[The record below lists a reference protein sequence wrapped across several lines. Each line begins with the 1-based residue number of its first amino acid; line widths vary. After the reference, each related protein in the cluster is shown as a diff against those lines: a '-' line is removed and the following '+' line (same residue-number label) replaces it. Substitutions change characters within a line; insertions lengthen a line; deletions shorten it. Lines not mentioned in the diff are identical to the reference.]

1 MPRKTRIDS
10 ASEVVRIMSKATM
23 KIVPPAHVPLSPEDM
38 PFFESVIAEFAKSE
52 LTDHQIELV
61 ALLARTMA
69 DLEREQL
76 ALRKGD
82 SSKKQLVQMHVNSI
96 LGLRRS
102 LSLHGR
108 AKGGEARTVAQRRQM
123 VKEIEANTPFGD
135 DLISRPN

>member
-1 MPRKTRIDS
+1 MTRKTRIDS
-10 ASEVVRIMSKATM
+10 AAEVVRIMAKATM
-23 KIVPPAHVPLSPEDM
+23 KIVPPVHVPLSPEDM
-38 PFFESVIAEFAKSE
+38 PFFESVIAEFARSE

-76 ALRKGD
+76 ALRQD
-82 SSKKQLVQMHVNSI
+82 SSKKQIVQMHINSI
-96 LGLRRS
+96 IGLRRS

-123 VKEIEANTPFGD
+123 AKTIEANTPFGD